1 MDIYAKKGT
10 KVKYTGDGGY
20 DSHKEHAN
28 KYLKVGETYTVLNTN
43 VSGWHTDVFLQE
55 VPNQCFNSVH
65 FEELAKQ
72 CAIHV
77 VSNCK
82 HKNEQMKQG
91 DGFVY
96 VTCKDCGTDL

>member
-1 MDIYAKKGT
+1 MDIYTKKGT
-10 KVKYTGDGGY
+10 KVKYTGTGGY

-65 FEELAKQ
+65 FEELK
-72 CAIHV
+72 
-77 VSNCK
+77 
-82 HKNEQMKQG
+82 
-91 DGFVY
+91 
-96 VTCKDCGTDL
+96 